1 MRASALHIGGRAI
14 DFRHFASREF
24 AIACRIPGSGFDEW
38 QSEASRV
45 KPAPSSGTVNHREKV
60 MLTSL
65 AIIAVALLVPVV
77 IFLPSLSRIDE

>member
-1 MRASALHIGGRAI
+1 M
-14 DFRHFASREF
+14 
-24 AIACRIPGSGFDEW
+24 
-38 QSEASRV
+38 

-60 MLTSL
+60 MLISI